1 MLNIFKYAGQ
11 AIIYAAIMATLGYF
25 STLPAYEHFPPE
37 NAMIKLTFAHGGT
50 HLGNCVRKTREE
62 LMDLP
67 PNMRKQVRCNRERV
81 PITVELEIDGTK
93 VYSKTPTPAGLRKDG
108 PSQVYEAF
116 PLKAGSH
123 SLVMRMRDTKR
134 SDGGWDYVKEAEVEL
149 GPQQLFVIQ
158 FRPEAGGFY
167 FN

>member
-1 MLNIFKYAGQ
+1 MLEVFKYAGQ
-11 AIIYAAIMATLGYF
+11 AVVYAIIMAVLGYF
-25 STLPAYEHFPPE
+25 STLPAYEHFPSE
-37 NAMIKLTFAHGGT
+37 KAMIKLTFAHGGT

-67 PNMRKQVRCNRERV
+67 PNMRKQVRCGRERV
-81 PITVELEIDGTK
+81 PITVELEIDGKT

-116 PLKAGSH
+116 PVTAVTHTLS
-123 SLVMRMRDTKR
+123 MRMRDTKR
-134 SDGGWDYVKEAEVEL
+134 TDGGWDYEKEADVEL
-149 GPQQLFVIQ
+149 GPEQLFVIQ